1 MMHVC
6 ENSIL
11 RDKLALERA
20 EVDELRSELAK
31 LRRLN
36 EGLIG
41 RMGAQA
47 EAFHRCVQKLA
58 LRCPKCGCEY
68 GEAS

>member
-20 EVDELRSELAK
+20 EVDDLRSELAK
-31 LRRLN
+31 LR
-36 EGLIG
+36 
-41 RMGAQA
+41 
-47 EAFHRCVQKLA
+47 A
-58 LRCPKCGCEY
+58 LMCPKCGCEY